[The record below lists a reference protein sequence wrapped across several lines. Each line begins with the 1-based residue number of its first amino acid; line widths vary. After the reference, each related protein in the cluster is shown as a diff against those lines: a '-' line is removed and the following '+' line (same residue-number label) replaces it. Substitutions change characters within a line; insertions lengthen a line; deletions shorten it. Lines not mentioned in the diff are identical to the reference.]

1 MPKINFSTSKT
12 CIGMHR
18 SSECDKYT
26 VFLVFLN
33 HCVAKSCGTLQRKT
47 KLRFPVH
54 FTVVPKDRFSSNFS
68 STRTGLLGTDVE
80 KCKKIYCRCFLQSLI
95 KYHGWDPKQ
104 GKNTARICS
113 LA

>member
-47 KLRFPVH
+47 KLRFPVQ
-54 FTVVPKDRFSSNFS
+54 FKVVPKDRFSSNFS

-80 KCKKIYCRCFLQSLI
+80 KCKKSIAKSYQKSRVGS
-95 KYHGWDPKQ
+95 K
-104 GKNTARICS
+104 TR
-113 LA
+113 